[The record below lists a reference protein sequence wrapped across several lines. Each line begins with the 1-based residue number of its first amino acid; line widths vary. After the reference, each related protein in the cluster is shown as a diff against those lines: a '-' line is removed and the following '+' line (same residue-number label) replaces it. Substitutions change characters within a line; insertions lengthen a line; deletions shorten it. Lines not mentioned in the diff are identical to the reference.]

1 MKKLSRKEI
10 QEGLQQ
16 VPIERVILG
25 AAGPNGIKLTK
36 KQKAFAQAVVE
47 TGNKTEAYR
56 RAYNTDG
63 KRTTAAAEAQKVAKT
78 PAVATYIQALEAA
91 QEVREYLL
99 PARLRE
105 MAVQKLSSMALN
117 DELKPS
123 EQLKALEL
131 VGKMSEVALF
141 SERREIVHSL
151 NSADLKAQ
159 LMDAVQA
166 AINNSKTLHSKTKRS
181 AAELLAEITPRT
193 AARDAQKVASHPA
206 VSTYIQALE
215 AAQEVREYLLPARL
229 REMAVQKLSSMA
241 LNDELKPSEQLK
253 ALELVGKMSEVA
265 LFSER
270 REIVH
275 SLNSADLKA
284 QLMDAVQAAINN
296 SKTLHSKTKRSA
308 AELLAEITQVNGS
321 QDVEYQAARTTD
333 QEPGSDQA
341 AAEPASALPGEHQEN
356 QDYRPPTEGHH
367 PFFGD
372 PTASH
377 LHTISHNG
385 SPTGEGDTNPIQ
397 VLVGT
402 DIEMTPLPNSEQT

>member
-181 AAELLAEITPRT
+181 AAELLAEIT
-193 AARDAQKVASHPA
+193 
-206 VSTYIQALE
+206 QA
-215 AAQEVREYLLPARL
+215 
-229 REMAVQKLSSMA
+229 
-241 LNDELKPSEQLK
+241 
-253 ALELVGKMSEVA
+253 
-265 LFSER
+265 
-270 REIVH
+270 
-275 SLNSADLKA
+275 
-284 QLMDAVQAAINN
+284 
-296 SKTLHSKTKRSA
+296 
-308 AELLAEITQVNGS
+308 NGS

-356 QDYRPPTEGHH
+356 QDSRPPTEGHH

-385 SPTGEGDTNPIQ
+385 SPTGEGDINPIQ

>member
-10 QEGLQQ
+10 QEGLEQ

-25 AAGPNGIKLTK
+25 ATGANGIKLTK
-36 KQKAFAQAVVE
+36 KQKAFAHAVVE

-56 RAYNTDG
+56 RAYDTDG
-63 KRTTAAAEAQKVAKT
+63 KRTTASAEAQKVAKT
-78 PAVATYIQALEAA
+78 PAVATYIEALEAA

-117 DELKPS
+117 DDLKPS

-166 AINNSKTLHSKTKRS
+166 AISNSKT
-181 AAELLAEITPRT
+181 I
-193 AARDAQKVASHPA
+193 
-206 VSTYIQALE
+206 
-215 AAQEVREYLLPARL
+215 
-229 REMAVQKLSSMA
+229 
-241 LNDELKPSEQLK
+241 
-253 ALELVGKMSEVA
+253 
-265 LFSER
+265 
-270 REIVH
+270 
-275 SLNSADLKA
+275 
-284 QLMDAVQAAINN
+284 
-296 SKTLHSKTKRSA
+296 HSKTKRSA

-321 QDVEYQAARTTD
+321 EDVIYTD
-333 QEPGSDQA
+333 ATLAIAPVDAEQSA
-341 AAEPASALPGEHQEN
+341 HAEPSAHSEQNSTGADGGAQEN
-356 QDYRPPTEGHH
+356 PNFRPPTEGHT
-367 PFFGD
+367 PFSGD
-372 PTASH
+372 PTAGH

>member
-63 KRTTAAAEAQKVAKT
+63 K
-78 PAVATYIQALEAA
+78 
-91 QEVREYLL
+91 
-99 PARLRE
+99 
-105 MAVQKLSSMALN
+105 
-117 DELKPS
+117 
-123 EQLKALEL
+123 
-131 VGKMSEVALF
+131 
-141 SERREIVHSL
+141 
-151 NSADLKAQ
+151 
-159 LMDAVQA
+159 
-166 AINNSKTLHSKTKRS
+166 
-181 AAELLAEITPRT
+181 PRT

-241 LNDELKPSEQLK
+241 LNDDLKPSEQLK
-253 ALELVGKMSEVA
+253 ALELVGKISEVA

-270 REIVH
+270 REVVH

-284 QLMDAVQAAINN
+284 QLMDAVQAAISN
-296 SKTLHSKTKRSA
+296 SKTIHSKTKRSA

-321 QDVEYQAARTTD
+321 EDVIYTD
-333 QEPGSDQA
+333 ATLASVPVD
-341 AAEPASALPGEHQEN
+341 AEQSAHAEQNSTGAEGGAQEN
-356 QDYRPPTEGHH
+356 PNFRHPTEGHT
-367 PFFGD
+367 PFSGN
-372 PTASH
+372 PTAGH
-377 LHTISHNG
+377 LHTISHNR
-385 SPTGEGDTNPIQ
+385 SPTGEGDTNSTQ

-402 DIEMTPLPNSEQT
+402 DVEMTPLPISNKN

>member
-16 VPIERVILG
+16 VPIERVLLG
-25 AAGPNGIKLTK
+25 ATGANGIKLTK
-36 KQKAFAQAVVE
+36 KQKAFAHAVVE

-56 RAYNTDG
+56 RAYDTEG
-63 KRTTAAAEAQKVAKT
+63 KPRTAARDAQKVASN
-78 PAVATYIQALEAA
+78 PAVSTYIQALEAA

-117 DELKPS
+117 DDLKPS

-166 AINNSKTLHSKTKRS
+166 AIH
-181 AAELLAEITPRT
+181 
-193 AARDAQKVASHPA
+193 
-206 VSTYIQALE
+206 
-215 AAQEVREYLLPARL
+215 
-229 REMAVQKLSSMA
+229 
-241 LNDELKPSEQLK
+241 
-253 ALELVGKMSEVA
+253 
-265 LFSER
+265 
-270 REIVH
+270 
-275 SLNSADLKA
+275 
-284 QLMDAVQAAINN
+284 N

-321 QDVEYQAARTTD
+321 QDVEYQAADTID

-341 AAEPASALPGEHQEN
+341 AAEPGSAIPGEHQES
-356 QDYRPPTEGHH
+356 QDIRPPTEGQG

-377 LHTISHNG
+377 LHTIPHNR
-385 SPTGEGDTNPIQ
+385 SSAGEGPINPIT

-402 DIEMTPLPNSEQT
+402 DIEMTPLPNSEKT